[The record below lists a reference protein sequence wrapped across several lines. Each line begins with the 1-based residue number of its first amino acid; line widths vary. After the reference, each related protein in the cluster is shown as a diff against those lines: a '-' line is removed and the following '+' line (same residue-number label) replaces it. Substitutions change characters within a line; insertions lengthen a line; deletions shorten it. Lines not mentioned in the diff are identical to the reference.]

1 MNPDPSLWLRA
12 KEIVGDALDVPPL
25 MRTALIESRCAG
37 DEALLNEV
45 RAFLHAASDTAEF
58 LSTPAASMSA
68 DAVSSVERSTSLAG
82 KHFGAYHLL
91 REIGRGGMS
100 VVYLAERADG
110 AYQQQVAVKL
120 MLSATATD
128 AAKRVGRERQA
139 LAALNHA
146 NIARLVDGGVSVEGI
161 PYLVMDFVDGER
173 IDDWCDHNQLD
184 VNARVRLALAVC
196 DAVQHAHQQ
205 LIVHRD
211 IKPANIL
218 ITKQGI
224 PKLLDFGVARL
235 LETASTPSATDVT
248 QAGALLFTPRY
259 ASPEQVRGLPASV
272 ATDVYGLG
280 VLLYELLAG
289 SSPFI
294 NISSQAATNAAAAMR
309 AVLEDECRLASN
321 VAEEFSSARAA
332 SLRGDLDLILAKAC
346 ARAVAER
353 YATVALLA
361 DDLKHWLHSEPI
373 SVRRPSLLYR
383 SQRFIARHKTGT
395 VLAAIGLSAVCAGMV
410 GTIYQKQLAEQRY
423 AQALA
428 LASKVTT
435 KYYDAIESLPG
446 STAVRKDMTADGIR
460 FLDQLISGARGDP
473 TILVELASGYQR
485 LAEVMF
491 NGYGL
496 SNVGDR
502 KGADAARDRAES
514 LLAEVLAANPDHHAA
529 RVLLARLKASRGAVL
544 GVSGKTEDALKLFDE
559 SIAESKAALA
569 KRADGD
575 AQFQLS
581 RAYVSAAQA
590 SLSGKRSGREY
601 INNARAEFKRWAAVH
616 PTDPNVAQFDALLIR
631 TEYRESVRAGDWE
644 SAIRH
649 IDAEIAL
656 LDAEMVK
663 QPDNAVFWQHLS
675 IALLNSGIILVEHGD
690 ATNGL
695 ERIRRAIALTE
706 RIIAKDPV
714 NYVVQ
719 GGLARMYTQLGR
731 GLVKQGLKAESQA
744 AFQESI
750 RRWETLAKRD
760 LANYQVMQM
769 GEAYWTYFTN
779 NPQAANSRAM
789 AQALVQHADKFT
801 EIFATPPAIEWV
813 TAARALLAK
822 K

>member
-1 MNPDPSLWLRA
+1 MNPNPSLWLRA
-12 KEIVGDALDVPPL
+12 KEIVGDALDVPPAE
-25 MRTALIESRCAG
+25 RATLIESRCAG
-37 DEALLNEV
+37 DEALLTEV

-68 DAVSSVERSTSLAG
+68 DVASSVEPSISLAG

-110 AYQQQVAVKL
+110 AYQQYVAVKL

-128 AAKRVGRERQA
+128 AAKRVGRERQT
-139 LAALNHA
+139 LATLNHP
-146 NIARLVDGGVSVEGI
+146 NIARLVDGGLSVEGI

-173 IDDWCDHNQLD
+173 IDDWCNRNQLD
-184 VNARVRLALAVC
+184 ASARVQLTLAVC

-218 ITKQGI
+218 ITKEGV

-235 LETASTPSATDVT
+235 LESASASGATEVT

-259 ASPEQVRGLPASV
+259 ASPEQVRGLPATVS
-272 ATDVYGLG
+272 TDVYGLG

-309 AVLEDECRLASN
+309 AVLEDECRPASK
-321 VAEEFSSARAA
+321 VAEEFSPGRVA

-346 ARAVAER
+346 ARDVAER

-361 DDLKHWLHSEPI
+361 DDLTRWLQSEPI
-373 SVRRPSLLYR
+373 SVHRPSVLYR
-383 SQRFIARHKTGT
+383 SQKFIARHKTGT
-395 VLAAIGLSAVCAGMV
+395 AFSAIGVIAVFAGLV
-410 GTIYQKQLAEQRY
+410 GTIYQKQIAEERY
-423 AQALA
+423 TQALA

-446 STAVRKDMTADGIR
+446 STAVRKDMTADGIQ
-460 FLDQLISGARGDP
+460 FLDQFTYGARGDP
-473 TILVELASGYQR
+473 TILVELATGYQR

-496 SNVGDR
+496 PNVGDR

-514 LLAEVLAANPDHHAA
+514 LIAKVLTANPNHHAA
-529 RVLLARLKASRGAVL
+529 RVLLARVKANRGAVL
-544 GVSGKTEDALKLFDE
+544 GISGKTDDALKLFDE
-559 SIAESKAALA
+559 SIVESKAALA
-569 KRADGD
+569 KRGDGD

-581 RAYVSAAQA
+581 RAYASAAQA

-601 INNARAEFKRWAAVH
+601 LNNARAEFKRWADAH
-616 PTDPNVAQFDALLIR
+616 PANPNVAQFGALLIR
-631 TEYRESVRAGDWE
+631 TEYRESVRAGDWQ
-644 SAIRH
+644 AALKH
-649 IDAEIAL
+649 TDAEIAL
-656 LDAEMVK
+656 LEVEMAK
-663 QPDNAVFWQHLS
+663 LPDNAVYWQHMS
-675 IALLNSGIILVEHGD
+675 IALLNGGIILIEHGD
-690 ATNGL
+690 AAAGV
-695 ERIRRAIALTE
+695 ERSRRAIALTE
-706 RIIAKDPV
+706 RIIAKDPI

-719 GGLARMYTQLGR
+719 GGLARMHMQLGR
-731 GLVKQGLKAESQA
+731 GLAKQGLKAESQA

-769 GEAYWTYFTN
+769 GEAYWIFFTS
-779 NPQAANSRAM
+779 NPQDANARAM
-789 AQALVQHADKFT
+789 AQALVKHAEKFAD
-801 EIFATPPAIEWV
+801 IFAKPPAADWV
-813 TAARALLAK
+813 SAARSLLAQK
-822 K
+822 